1 MIIDVH
7 YHLSPYP
14 IEYENLLGNLGEQ
27 SRLARAA
34 GINIDDFQLFS
45 LFFTLLVLKN

>member
-14 IEYENLLGNLGEQ
+14 IEYENVLGSMGEP
-27 SRLARAA
+27 SRLAKVA
-34 GINIDDFQLFS
+34 GINIDKE
-45 LFFTLLVLKN
+45 TLARN